1 MRFPVLLLAAAQW
14 EVEAQMDP
22 FMLSLMSKNK
32 KGGAGFDPFLLSLV
46 SDSPK
51 QNSNPMLM
59 NMLMSGKTNDIGPL
73 MPLFMT
79 GKTKEDPLLMM
90 MLLVT
95 DHRVNILF

>member
-32 KGGAGFDPFLLSLV
+32 KGGPGFDPFLLSLV

-51 QNSNPMLM
+51 QNANPMLM

-73 MPLFMT
+73 MPLFIT
-79 GKTKEDPLLMM
+79 GKTQEDPLLMM

-95 DHRVNILF
+95 YHYVILF